1 MLYRLSEGLFLFGW
15 LRRIAVKYYMSKA
28 ETLRDIRVFLV
39 IYFGGEHIIRSR
51 VDFEITIECLI
62 DHYLLQSFYYYA

>member
-1 MLYRLSEGLFLFGW
+1 MWALFSFWKG
-15 LRRIAVKYYMSKA
+15 
-28 ETLRDIRVFLV
+28 DV
-39 IYFGGEHIIRSR
+39 IYGKQIAGVPKNVGRGAAAADRIIRSR